1 MSIESICKTLS
12 QLCRVCHKFECQ
24 SINNE
29 NFECLKQCLS
39 FLVCD
44 QPHFHRKEYN
54 SIEKEAKR
62 ERRRGKKKKEEEE
75 EEEKRKKKEE
85 KEKEEKENGIKKKIQ
100 QESKLKQKE
109 EKARLKEEL
118 ENQAKMARDAKKSKL
133 DHLREMALGSFGQQ
147 PLTSNVLN
155 LFKDLDEHINTLNM
169 CSKEIVKSSNSVN
182 QKYLNESTTT
192 NTTIVT
198 SNGITNTSHMPTHC
212 KCIDSTIFSKTS
224 SNVGS
229 EVMNELKQNIS
240 HYDRVKSYSTG
251 FLVNMVDVN
260 TITYTIGYLSKLL
273 SENNGKSCDICGDCL
288 VFARIHNMLPYQE
301 SFDALTPM
309 MA

>member
-1 MSIESICKTLS
+1 
-12 QLCRVCHKFECQ
+12 
-24 SINNE
+24 
-29 NFECLKQCLS
+29 
-39 FLVCD
+39 
-44 QPHFHRKEYN
+44 
-54 SIEKEAKR
+54 
-62 ERRRGKKKKEEEE
+62 
-75 EEEKRKKKEE
+75 
-85 KEKEEKENGIKKKIQ
+85 
-100 QESKLKQKE
+100 
-109 EKARLKEEL
+109 
-118 ENQAKMARDAKKSKL
+118 MARDAKKSKL
-133 DHLREMALGSFGQQ
+133 D
-147 PLTSNVLN
+147 LT
-155 LFKDLDEHINTLNM
+155 
-169 CSKEIVKSSNSVN
+169 
-182 QKYLNESTTT
+182 TTT

-224 SNVGS
+224 SNVGN

-309 MA
+309 MAKITKLNNLIGKIPSDIVGNQKMIKCFLGLLDEKRSNF